1 MKQTTT
7 QKWRQQRE
15 LSETRQLA
23 VQTEEQ
29 MQKVR
34 DEQHAQQKLMAQ
46 ESQALQE
53 AREELRAEQAEQQL
67 QWRAEREYAALRAE
81 QAEQELQ
88 WGAAGLSGQPIAT
101 PTGAVGGIAS
111 AGQQQCTFT
120 DQQLMQIE
128 ENRKKAQQIKES
140 MVQKMQAS
148 RLRAAGS
155 ATGNE
160 GAASV
165 GGGSTSSAASAAV
178 AGSASG

>member
-1 MKQTTT
+1 
-7 QKWRQQRE
+7 
-15 LSETRQLA
+15 
-23 VQTEEQ
+23 

-67 QWRAEREYAALRAE
+67 QWDREQQAGREYAALRAE

-120 DQQLMQIE
+120 EQQLMQIE
-128 ENRKKAQQIKES
+128 ENRKKAQHIKES
-140 MVQKMQAS
+140 MSQKMQAS